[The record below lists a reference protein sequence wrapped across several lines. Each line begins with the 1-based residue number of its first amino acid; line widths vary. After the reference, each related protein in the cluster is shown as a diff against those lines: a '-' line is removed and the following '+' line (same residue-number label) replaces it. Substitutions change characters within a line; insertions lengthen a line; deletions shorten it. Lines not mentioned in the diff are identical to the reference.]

1 MIFRNTRV
9 CKEYQNDSNRNYLY
23 GKPSRY
29 SIALLFQYTS
39 SLGTAVYFLTIFFVF
54 ALSTVVLKFTVYN
67 FFLCFNFSQHIYNQI
82 SIFCCVNTIK
92 IISVLYSD
100 YFLQLLLLQ
109 HGDIESNPGLK
120 KEQIKYISSCHWN
133 VNSLLAQNMC
143 NISQIKAYNSLYNYD
158 FIRISET
165 YFGSSILEGDKKY

>member
-39 SLGTAVYFLTIFFVF
+39 
-54 ALSTVVLKFTVYN
+54 
-67 FFLCFNFSQHIYNQI
+67 
-82 SIFCCVNTIK
+82 IFCCVNTIK
-92 IISVLYSD
+92 IISVLHSD